1 MNEENRTTDRL
12 ERIEALLEKQVE
24 LGQKTL
30 RSAKVRNI
38 VLIICTIVF
47 VIGIIA
53 IGSSI
58 TQALE
63 AIAQFSEFDVYSLNE
78 AIAGIASIRY
88 DALND
93 SIQSL
98 ADIIRP
104 LANLIRAFS

>member
-1 MNEENRTTDRL
+1 MDEENREINKM

-38 VLIICTIVF
+38 ILIVCAIVF
-47 VIGIIA
+47 VIGTIA

-63 AIAQFSEFDVYSLNE
+63 AIAQFSEFDVYSLND
-78 AIAGIASIRY
+78 AIAGVASIRY